1 MKTVRLSRNTPEYYI
16 MKHVSHYVQP
26 GAKRLVTD
34 GAYKDVLAFV
44 NRDNSVVIVAGN
56 SGTTDK
62 PVSFKVNNSIYSP
75 VLKSQFSEY
84 TFN

>member
-1 MKTVRLSRNTPEYYI
+1 

-75 VLKSQFSEY
+75 VLKANSVN
-84 TFN
+84 TLLIK